1 MTPSWYDLL
10 GLEPTASS
18 DEVRAAWKSAIADLD
33 PTDRRFRL
41 ANQAAEVLLD
51 PARRAAYDAELA
63 EAELAERE
71 LAEGESEPEDEKPGP
86 VAAPG
91 PALATVDEPV
101 SLDKA
106 TAPRADVSASPAA
119 PAAPG
124 WVVPAWLLVLVALL
138 AAGLVVLAAL
148 LWREPADDA
157 VPDAERSALAAAERA
172 VPPVL
177 SYDAAD
183 MEGSRSAAAS
193 YLTDSYRADRDK
205 LFDQVIDA
213 NAPNTGTKVETS
225 VAESSIVRATDDDRV
240 EVFLLIDQATTNK
253 TGTLPVVRTWVTMSM
268 EKVDGDWL
276 VANMRV
282 V

>member
-10 GLEPTASS
+10 GVEPTASA
-18 DEVRAAWKSAIADLD
+18 DEVRAAWKNAIADLD

-41 ANQAAEVLLD
+41 LNQAAEVLLD
-51 PARRAAYDAELA
+51 PARRASYDAELA
-63 EAELAERE
+63 ETEQADAQPDR
-71 LAEGESEPEDEKPGP
+71 ADGTESDPAPVAPPGP
-86 VAAPG
+86 VLVTA
-91 PALATVDEPV
+91 DQPV

-106 TAPRADVSASPAA
+106 PDADASTRPTAPTRT
-119 PAAPG
+119 G

-157 VPDAERSALAAAERA
+157 VTDAERSALAAAERA

-193 YLTDSYRADRDK
+193 YLTDSYRAERDK

-213 NAPNTGTKVETS
+213 NAPNTGTKVDTT

-253 TGTLPVVRTWVTMSM
+253 KGALPVVRTWVTMSM

-276 VANMRV
+276 VAGMRV

>member
-10 GLEPTASS
+10 GLDPAASS
-18 DEVRAAWKSAIADLD
+18 EEVRAAWKSAIADLD

-63 EAELAERE
+63 ED
-71 LAEGESEPEDEKPGP
+71 EPAEDEVEPAEAG
-86 VAAPG
+86 PG
-91 PALATVDEPV
+91 PASAPTEEPV

-106 TAPRADVSASPAA
+106 TAPRVDVSASPAA
-119 PAAPG
+119 ATAAG

-193 YLTDSYRADRDK
+193 YLTDSYRAERDK

-213 NAPNTGTKVETS
+213 NAPNTGTRVETS
-225 VAESSIVRATDDDRV
+225 VVDSSIVRATDDDRV

-253 TGTLPVVRTWVTMSM
+253 QGPLPVVRTWVTMSM

-276 VANMRV
+276 VAAMRV